1 MASADLPPAFAH
13 PPPASI
19 QPALVSADP
28 ALAFTHPAPAI
39 AHPGLVSVH
48 PDHHPRRAG
57 TVGGAVPRLA
67 VGPSTVRHAST
78 VRLPATFAAG
88 GQGE

>member
-1 MASADLPPAFAH
+1 M
-13 PPPASI
+13 
-19 QPALVSADP
+19 
-28 ALAFTHPAPAI
+28 AFTHPAPAF
-39 AHPGLVSVH
+39 AHPALVFGH

-67 VGPSTVRHAST
+67 VGPSTVRLTST
-78 VRLPATFAAG
+78 VRLPATSAAG